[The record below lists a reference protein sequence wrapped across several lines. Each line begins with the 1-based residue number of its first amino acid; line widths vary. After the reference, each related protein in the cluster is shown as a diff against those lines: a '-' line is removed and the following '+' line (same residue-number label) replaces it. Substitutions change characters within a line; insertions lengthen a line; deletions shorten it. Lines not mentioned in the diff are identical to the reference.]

1 MAFTRGADAPMNTPV
16 LRLLS
21 RRRCLSCGEELPA
34 PRDYPMRV
42 CAECILGP
50 RDVAVAEDS
59 HDGGSPVEP
68 LPAA

>member
-1 MAFTRGADAPMNTPV
+1 
-16 LRLLS
+16 
-21 RRRCLSCGEELPA
+21 
-34 PRDYPMRV
+34 MRV

-50 RDVAVAEDS
+50 RDVAVSEDS